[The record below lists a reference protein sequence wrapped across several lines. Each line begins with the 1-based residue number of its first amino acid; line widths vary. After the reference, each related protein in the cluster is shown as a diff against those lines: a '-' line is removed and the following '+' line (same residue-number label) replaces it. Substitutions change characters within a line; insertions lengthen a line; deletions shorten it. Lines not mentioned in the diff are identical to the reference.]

1 MTVIETQGKGN
12 AEMYELLQRATP
24 QAFLNTAHFMQM
36 TLRPRA
42 GHEMCHHAC
51 LHVPEN
57 SKSRLQQKDVKR
69 KSCQQFW
76 YKPRR
81 GMVQSGESHI
91 PLRKIIRQQIKALVR
106 GNSKQHKQ
114 TKNLI

>member
-24 QAFLNTAHFMQM
+24 QAFLNAAYFMQT
-36 TLRPRA
+36 TLRQWA
-42 GHEMCHHAC
+42 GRDICHHAC

-57 SKSRLQQKDVKR
+57 SKSRLQQKAVKR

-81 GMVQSGESHI
+81 GMVQSGEGHF
-91 PLRKIIRQQIKALVR
+91 PLKKIIRLQIKALVR